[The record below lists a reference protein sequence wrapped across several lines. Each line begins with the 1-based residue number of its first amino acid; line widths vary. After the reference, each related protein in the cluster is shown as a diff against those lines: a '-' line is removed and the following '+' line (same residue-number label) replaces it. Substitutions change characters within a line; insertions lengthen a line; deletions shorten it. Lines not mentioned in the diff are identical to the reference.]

1 LLTVVLLL
9 ASICTAFDAFQVQES
24 LDEREP
30 SCCGDI
36 SESEESNWHSGGMS
50 QPEILASRPIH
61 TTTNAGPLHVFW
73 WLGGVMCDFMLIS

>member
-1 LLTVVLLL
+1 MLLL

-30 SCCGDI
+30 SCCGDM
-36 SESEESNWHSGGMS
+36 SESEAESNWHSGGMS

-61 TTTNAGPLHVFW
+61 TTATNAGPLHVFC